1 MSFSLTPRR
10 GTSIAAGGVVALLL
24 MALAA
29 IGLAPRA
36 EAAFSLSKCGGVEI
50 TGRGAS
56 FARDAHKLFNGF
68 FKTSFCPGSGLSVS
82 YEPLGSGAGREA
94 VKNRALPPRFGM
106 TDEAPNATETLRIEK
121 GVPASG
127 DPNDPLNPF
136 VINTE
141 DDGKIHIVPAAVGAV
156 AALVNLPNGCT
167 QEKINAIPTSAAQ
180 PVSRTDEEDKNG
192 DTIPDGVVRLRF
204 SKDVYEEIWAQGA
217 TTPGEEVET
226 LEWGEVVEAFDG
238 VAGCGDK
245 QIIRVV
251 RFDESGTSFAFKD
264 YLNSILSA
272 RKWKT
277 DFSTIG
283 PGLTRNWPGAT
294 FGDRDDC
301 DDAPNGIADPSD
313 PDGPGAPGLAVD
325 TDNLTSACA
334 GNAAELVAKLKATDG
349 SIGYADIATAR
360 SAGLDVTA
368 RTASSG
374 TGSAFDNDT
383 YWSQVENGSNVY
395 TEPTTSQFGFRVDG
409 EPGANCT
416 ATTFVEKG
424 ASTLASWF
432 NTSGVNSAAG
442 YGICSL
448 TYGLV
453 FDDSAEIW
461 GNTPPEQA
469 KARTV
474 KDYWTALL
482 SDSAQVQLPLN
493 DYAPLPEDI
502 QAIAKAGIASV
513 SWDKAGGGQ
522 EPGEGDGGGD
532 DDKKGD
538 TTPPPPPPPSN
549 LFSLPK
555 KSISS
560 KTGQATVSVKIPG
573 PGKVEL
579 VGTANVPSA
588 NSSRVHKKKI
598 TVGKVV
604 LTAGKAGTYNLT
616 LKPSAAAKKRLREKG
631 KLQVSLKVTYTP
643 TGGTAKTSNSSV
655 TLKLGTKK
663 GK

>member
-1 MSFSLTPRR
+1 M
-10 GTSIAAGGVVALLL
+10 AG
-24 MALAA
+24 ALALVMA
-29 IGLAPRA
+29 ALVAVSMAPRA

-56 FARDAHKLFNGF
+56 FARDAHKLFNSF

-121 GVPASG
+121 GVPGSG
-127 DPNDPLNPF
+127 DPNDPLNPN

-156 AALVNLPNGCT
+156 APLVNLPNGCT

-180 PVSRTDEEDKNG
+180 PVSRTAEEDKNE

-204 SKDVYEEIWAQGA
+204 SKAVYEEIWAQGA
-217 TTPGEEVET
+217 TTPGEEVEF
-226 LEWGEVVEAFDG
+226 LEWGEVVPAFNG

-245 QIIRVV
+245 PIVRVV

-264 YLNSILSA
+264 YLNTILSA

-277 DFSTIG
+277 DFSTVA

-301 DDAPNGIADPSD
+301 DDAPNGIAEASD
-313 PDGPGAPGLAVD
+313 PDGPGAPGLAGD
-325 TDNLTSACA
+325 TDNLTSGCA
-334 GNAAELVAKLKATDG
+334 NGNGELVAKLKATDG
-349 SIGYADIATAR
+349 SIGYSDIATAR

-368 RTASSG
+368 RTAASG
-374 TGSAFDNDT
+374 TGSAFDNDA
-383 YWSQVENGSNVY
+383 YWTQVENGSNAF
-395 TEPTTSQFGFRVDG
+395 TEPTSSEFGFRVDG
-409 EPGANCT
+409 DPGANCT
-416 ATTFVEKG
+416 STTFVEKG

-432 NTSGVNSAAG
+432 NTSGVNSPAG
-442 YGICSL
+442 YGICTL

-453 FDDSAEIW
+453 FDDNAEVW
-461 GNTPPEQA
+461 KNTPAEQA

-482 SDSAQVQLPLN
+482 SDAAQNQLPVN
-493 DYAPLPEDI
+493 DYAPLPESI
-502 QAIAKAGIASV
+502 QAISQAGIASV
-513 SWDKAGGGQ
+513 SWDKAGGGE
-522 EPGEGDGGGD
+522 EPGEGGNKGGGGD
-532 DDKKGD
+532 DKGGGGG
-538 TTPPPPPPPSN
+538 TVPSPSPSN
-549 LFSLPK
+549 LFSLTK

-560 KTGQATVSVKIPG
+560 KSGGATVSVKIPG

-579 VGTANVPSA
+579 IGTANVPGGKA
-588 NSSRVHKKKI
+588 SRAYMKKI
-598 TVGKVV
+598 MVGKVV
-604 LTAGKAGTYNLT
+604 LTAGKAGTYSLT

-631 KLQVSLKVTYTP
+631 KLRVNLQVTFTP
-643 TGGTAKTSNSSV
+643 TGGSANTSNSAV
-655 TLKLGTKK
+655 TLKLKK
-663 GK
+663 RK